1 MVSKIRFGY
10 EGKFYDAFDVTFY
23 DEEINSAITRRVA
36 DVRLEKALFDP
47 YGDYVDKTAQH
58 IDEGISYY
66 LSDEEVKKSLEDIEC
81 IVYCV
86 YHNKKYM
93 GNCQYKASDGTIQ
106 KYQSYNPY

>member
-23 DEEINSAITRRVA
+23 DEQINSAVTRRVA
-36 DVRLEKALFDP
+36 DERLEEALFGSD
-47 YGDYVDKTAQH
+47 GDYVDITAQH
-58 IDEGISYY
+58 IDEGVFYY
-66 LSDEEVKKSLEDIEC
+66 LSDEEMKKSLEDIEC

-93 GNCQYKASDGTIQ
+93 GDCQYKASDGTTQ